1 MNTTNLDP
9 TRVVIVGGGVAALE
23 AMLAL
28 REMGGSR
35 VAVDMFAP
43 RKDFVLKPLGVSE
56 AFGHGEAL
64 TYDLDEIA
72 ANAGANFHLRS
83 VQSVD
88 RERRRVHLREG
99 IEFSYDYLIVATG
112 TKALW
117 VVPGAKTFWG
127 LHGQEMISEL
137 LDSLRASSH
146 DRVLLTMPEPAV
158 WPLPIYELALFLA
171 ADAAERPGDG
181 PMISIV
187 TPERAPLETFGSQVS
202 RQVTDL
208 LHAESIQLITRTAP
222 IEFADGFLQTSEG
235 PLEADAVI
243 TLPRL
248 TGRRID
254 GVPFDEMGFVPVDG
268 HGLIEGCER
277 EYAAGDVISYPLKF
291 GGAATAQA
299 DVVAAAIGAE
309 AWEGTAPEPFEPD
322 LKATLLT
329 PQGPVPL
336 GEEPSVSDDTETN
349 DWNPALKV
357 SGRFL
362 TPVLETEK
370 SRTTS

>member
-23 AMLAL
+23 AMLAI
-28 REMGGSR
+28 REMGGPR

-56 AFGHGEAL
+56 AFGQGEAL
-64 TYDLDEIA
+64 TYDLEELA
-72 ANAGANFHLRS
+72 TNAGATFHLRT
-83 VQSVD
+83 VKSVD
-88 RERRRVHLREG
+88 REHRRIHLHEG
-99 IEFSYDYLIVATG
+99 IEFPYDYLIVATG

-137 LDSLRASSH
+137 LASLHPSSH
-146 DRVLLTMPEPAV
+146 DRILLTMPEPAV
-158 WPLPIYELALFLA
+158 WPLPVYELALFLA
-171 ADAAERPGDG
+171 ADAETTESG
-181 PMISIV
+181 PSIGIV
-187 TPERAPLETFGSQVS
+187 TPERVPLEAFGEHASGQIS
-202 RQVTDL
+202 DL
-208 LHAESIQLITRTAP
+208 LHANSIELIPRTAP
-222 IEFADGFLQTSEG
+222 IEFGDGFLQTSEG

-254 GVPFDEMGFVPVDG
+254 GVPFNDRGFVPVDG
-268 HGLIEGCER
+268 FGLIDGCES
-277 EYAAGDVISYPLKF
+277 EYAAGDVTSYPVKF

-299 DVVAAAIGAE
+299 DVVAAAIGAR
-309 AWEGTAPEPFEPD
+309 AWEGKAPQPFEPN
-322 LKATLLT
+322 LKATLLA
-329 PQGPVPL
+329 PDGPVPL
-336 GEEPSVSDDTETN
+336 GEEASEDTRRNE
-349 DWNPALKV
+349 WSPAQKV

-362 TPVLETEK
+362 TPVLTAEK